1 MFGLCNF
8 NIFFKLIRRALVKI
22 FIIKQHSICV
32 NVTRDG
38 HIFNQFFKTKNLAK
52 NKNAVN
58 IHETSRIY

>member
-8 NIFFKLIRRALVKI
+8 NIFFKLIRCALVKI

-38 HIFNQFFKTKNLAK
+38 HIFNQFFKTKISQK
-52 NKNAVN
+52 
-58 IHETSRIY
+58 IRMQ